1 MDVARP
7 TGADSA
13 KDGRGVAIADFDGD
27 GRLDIVINDN
37 AETPTLYLNNLRKSG
52 NAIELKLVGAGG
64 DNVHVR
70 SSRDALGAVVRL
82 TAGGVTMT
90 RQVEAGSGYASESM
104 RPLHFGIGGAD
115 HIDAIEITWPSGRV
129 QRVAGESLAAVGARR
144 RARPA
149 TLTQAAGEA
158 PARPTKK
165 TRAHNPALR
174 VWRRGLCRRDRDE
187 LSITAHPW
195 LFCSSSSLWSR

>member
-1 MDVARP
+1 MARP

-27 GRLDIVINDN
+27 GRLDIVVNDN
-37 AETPTLYLNNLRKSG
+37 GETPTLYLNNLRKSG
-52 NAIELKLVGAGG
+52 NAVELKLVGAGG
-64 DNVHVR
+64 DNVHPR

-115 HIDAIEITWPSGRV
+115 HVDAIEITWPGGRV
-129 QRVAGESLAAVGARR
+129 QHIEGEGLAAVGINRLMTIEEGGDPSNVVALSRTP
-144 RARPA
+144 ARPA
-149 TLTQAAGEA
+149 GVAGV
-158 PARPTKK
+158 P
-165 TRAHNPALR
+165 R
-174 VWRRGLCRRDRDE
+174 VGGAGG
-187 LSITAHPW
+187 TH
-195 LFCSSSSLWSR
+195 

>member
-27 GRLDIVINDN
+27 GRLDIVINNND
-37 AETPTLYLNNLRKSG
+37 ETPTLYLNNLRRSG
-52 NAIELKLVGAGG
+52 NAVELRLVGAGGGG

-70 SSRDALGAVVRL
+70 STRDALGAVVRL

-104 RPLHFGIGGAD
+104 RPLHFGLGGAD
-115 HIDAIEITWPSGRV
+115 HVDAIEITWPGGHV
-129 QRVAGESLAAVGARR
+129 QRIEGEALAAVGVNRLMTIEEGSDPSGLVVL
-144 RARPA
+144 ARPPSRPVALAVAARAGSNGA
-149 TLTQAAGEA
+149 T
-158 PARPTKK
+158 
-165 TRAHNPALR
+165 H
-174 VWRRGLCRRDRDE
+174 
-187 LSITAHPW
+187 
-195 LFCSSSSLWSR
+195 